1 MDMATVWLIIGIA
14 GFVFAAIFLTIS
26 IVLFVKSRI
35 PTVIGDLNGKTRARE
50 IERIRSENEKSGVKT
65 RHPGTYN
72 ANRGPLTSPV
82 TEEKTPQPERPA
94 FVIAHP
100 SKRLDTDAQAPAK
113 PTDVLTPGTTVLPD
127 AQATDVLKPGTTV
140 LDNPDGSK
148 PTTLLDTKDAESTTV
163 LDEDN
168 ATTVLSDSGATDVL
182 GEGNATTGLSDSGAT
197 DVLGEGNATTVLQDS
212 GATDVLD
219 KGNTTT
225 VLADGGATEALDTES
240 EPTVSLPSAKKPDL
254 LFAGAAPAPSS
265 TVAEPTV
272 QATTVLSD
280 NSAQPPDIP
289 QKVMRFVKVKDIKMI
304 HTDDIIL

>member
-1 MDMATVWLIIGIA
+1 MDMATVWLVIGIA
-14 GFVFAAIFLTIS
+14 GFVLAAIFLTVS
-26 IVLFVKSRI
+26 IVLFVQNRI

-82 TEEKTPQPERPA
+82 TEEKTLQPERPS

-148 PTTLLDTKDAESTTV
+148 PTALLDTKGAESTTV
-163 LDEDN
+163 LD
-168 ATTVLSDSGATDVL
+168 
-182 GEGNATTGLSDSGAT
+182 
-197 DVLGEGNATTVLQDS
+197 EGNATTVLQDS

-219 KGNTTT
+219 TQ
-225 VLADGGATEALDTES
+225 A

-254 LFAGAAPAPSS
+254 LFAGAAPVPSS
-265 TVAEPTV
+265 TVAEPAA

-280 NSAQPPDIP
+280 DGAQPSDIP

>member
-1 MDMATVWLIIGIA
+1 MDMATVWLVIGIA
-14 GFVFAAIFLTIS
+14 GFVLAAIFLTVS
-26 IVLFVKSRI
+26 IVLFVQNRI

-82 TEEKTPQPERPA
+82 TEEKTLQPERPS

-148 PTTLLDTKDAESTTV
+148 PTALLDTKGAESTTV
-163 LDEDN
+163 LDEGN
-168 ATTVLSDSGATDVL
+168 ATTVLQDGGATDVL
-182 GEGNATTGLSDSGAT
+182 DESNATA
-197 DVLGEGNATTVLQDS
+197 VLQDS

-219 KGNTTT
+219 TQ
-225 VLADGGATEALDTES
+225 A

-254 LFAGAAPAPSS
+254 LFAGAAPVPSS
-265 TVAEPTV
+265 TVAEPAA

-280 NSAQPPDIP
+280 DGAQPSDIP